1 MPTPIDQHTG
11 LGIESGVDSRALAAA
26 AVRERLNRGG
36 ARLDADA
43 ALSRKERS

>member
-1 MPTPIDQHTG
+1 MPTPIDRRTG

-26 AVRERLNRGG
+26 EVRERLNRAG

-43 ALSRKERS
+43 VLT